1 MLEGIETGYE
11 EKFDFPFR
19 DPPPEQVYV
28 LASVPRSGSTYLS
41 HLLWRTG
48 CLGAPLEYL
57 NFLPAGH
64 YGFASRS
71 PDKQIKIWETVLRR
85 RTSPN
90 GVFGIKCFPML
101 IALLFRSNPELYS
114 QTTAMLMPP
123 DGSARVVRLKRR
135 DRLAHAISLARATRS
150 GIWRQEQEPPEG
162 IAVDYSRAAVDQAME
177 ELERAEAG
185 WDPLFDSLKVE
196 PLTLWH
202 EDVVDR
208 PDDAVRKV
216 AEFLDVR
223 IDPSL
228 AVRVP
233 DVRKQAHSDSH
244 AWAERYRGE
253 LARPS

>member
-1 MLEGIETGYE
+1 MLDGIETGYE

-19 DPPPEQVYV
+19 HAPPQKVYV

-64 YGFASRS
+64 YGFASNS
-71 PDKQIKIWETVLRR
+71 PEKQIELWQSILHR

-101 IALLFRSNPELYS
+101 ISLLFRSNPALYR
-114 QTTAMLMPP
+114 QATAMLMPP
-123 DGSARVVRLKRR
+123 DRSARVVRLKRR
-135 DRLAHAISLARATRS
+135 DRLAHAISFARATRS
-150 GIWRQEQEPPEG
+150 GIWRHEQEPPEG
-162 IAVDYSRAAVDQAME
+162 ITVGYSRAAVDQAMD
-177 ELERAEAG
+177 ELDRAETG
-185 WDPLFDSLKVE
+185 WDPLFASLQDE

-216 AEFLDVR
+216 AGFLKVR

-228 AVRVP
+228 AVAVP
-233 DVRKQAHSDSH
+233 EIRKQAQSDSRK
-244 AWAERYRGE
+244 WVERYQ
-253 LARPS
+253 AQH

>member
-11 EKFDFPFR
+11 AKFDFPFR
-19 DPPPEQVYV
+19 EAPPEKVYV

-57 NFLPAGH
+57 NFLPAGP
-64 YGFASRS
+64 YGFASNS
-71 PDKQIKIWETVLRR
+71 PDNQVEIWESVLHR

-101 IALLFRSNPELYS
+101 IALLFRSNPQLYARA
-114 QTTAMLMPP
+114 TAMLMPP
-123 DGSARVVRLKRR
+123 DRSARVVRLRRR
-135 DRLAHAISLARATRS
+135 DRIAHAISYARAIRS
-150 GIWRQEQEPPEG
+150 GVWRQEQEPPEG
-162 IAVDYSRAAVDQAME
+162 ISVEYSRAAVDDAVD
-177 ELERAEAG
+177 ELERAESG
-185 WDPLFDSLKVE
+185 WDPLFDNLEVE

-208 PDDAVRKV
+208 PDDAVTKV
-216 AEFLDVR
+216 ADFLNVR

-228 AVRVP
+228 AVEVP
-233 DVRKQAHSDSH
+233 RVRKQAQSDSRL
-244 AWAERYRGE
+244 WAERYRSE
-253 LARPS
+253 R